1 MSRDTLP
8 FALERSVGLPSSSV
22 ELRNS
27 LRSCELRVLLVAH
40 LEIELQSELHVTRI
54 DSASDSSEI
63 AGPNG

>member
-1 MSRDTLP
+1 MSRDTPP

-27 LRSCELRVLLVAH
+27 LRSCELRVLRVAQ

-54 DSASDSSEI
+54 DSASDRSEI

>member
-1 MSRDTLP
+1 
-8 FALERSVGLPSSSV
+8 
-22 ELRNS
+22 
-27 LRSCELRVLLVAH
+27 LLVAQ